1 MNARSILLFLAF
13 VTASAIPTANA
24 HINNFADTKTIDVAG
39 AYYVQIDPQPQPLYA
54 NETTTFTVYVT
65 SRTNGSYVTQF
76 ESIRLTLKSG
86 DTILEVPLQPTAN
99 ETLTGDI
106 TFPHRGNYTTMLS
119 LDDGVR
125 QGRNVTWMEVFRD
138 YGYIIAPVDDF
149 VDPIVN
155 ETTIF
160 HVQTIDP
167 VTKAR
172 KSVATDMRIQVDHWD
187 NAHTRVIRSF
197 MVDLTPQPDGTFRF
211 ETRFD
216 QVGQYHMYVM
226 SDSAGLDYGDVPMLH
241 VFANDPIAD
250 EKKGIPLAAPLLS
263 LAIASAIVIFRK
275 RP

>member
-1 MNARSILLFLAF
+1 MIARGFLVFLAF
-13 VTASAIPTANA
+13 VTLSVIPSASA

-54 NETTTFTVYVT
+54 NHSTTFTVYLT

-76 ESIRLTLKSG
+76 DSIRLTLKSG

-99 ETLTGDI
+99 ETLAGDI
-106 TFPHRGNYTTMLS
+106 VFPHRGNYTTMLT
-119 LDDGVR
+119 LNDGVR
-125 QGRNVTWMEVFRD
+125 QGQNTTWMDVFRD
-138 YGYIIAPVDDF
+138 YGYLIVPVDDF

-155 ETTIF
+155 ETTTF
-160 HVQTIDP
+160 HVQTIDAL
-167 VTKAR
+167 TKAR
-172 KSVATDMRIQVDHWD
+172 KNVATDMRMQVDHWD
-187 NAHTRVIRSF
+187 NAHTRVIGSF

-211 ETRFD
+211 EHRFD

-241 VFANDPIAD
+241 VFANDPIDDD
-250 EKKGIPLAAPLLS
+250 EKGIPLVAPLLA
-263 LAIASAIVIFRK
+263 LAIASAIVIIRK